1 MNMHSSL
8 VTGYD
13 QGRSHSLGEQHFVQ
27 TTANLLKKQ
36 LAALTS
42 FAPVFHQVHRV
53 QNLPAVILSCAA
65 KWTSTCLGDVL
76 PLCCH
81 RYFFLKGG
89 SCQADITNAWKSPRV
104 PFSGAFCCWKLPQS
118 GWEPASAFQN
128 YVGLFCFLSLSNTHN
143 TLRFNIYFYTHT
155 NCQHTPSPAL
165 FTTGSVSILFFVH
178 FLKMKAICIFNLTN
192 SFVWRKGRD
201 VIMISIF
208 CSLLREH
215 SAGLSTY
222 ISLASP
228 IG

>member
-1 MNMHSSL
+1 MPGRAPECPSQEPSAAGNYPRAGENQPQLFRTTL
-8 VTGYD
+8 V
-13 QGRSHSLGEQHFVQ
+13 
-27 TTANLLKKQ
+27 
-36 LAALTS
+36 
-42 FAPVFHQVHRV
+42 
-53 QNLPAVILSCAA
+53 
-65 KWTSTCLGDVL
+65 
-76 PLCCH
+76 
-81 RYFFLKGG
+81 
-89 SCQADITNAWKSPRV
+89 
-104 PFSGAFCCWKLPQS
+104 
-118 GWEPASAFQN
+118 
-128 YVGLFCFLSLSNTHN
+128 CFLSLSNTHN
-143 TLRFNIYFYTHT
+143 TLRFNIYFYMHT

>member
-42 FAPVFHQVHRV
+42 FAPVSHQVHRV

-128 YVGLFCFLSLSNTHN
+128 YVGLLSLTFKHS
-143 TLRFNIYFYTHT
+143 
-155 NCQHTPSPAL
+155 QHTQIQHIFLHAHKLPAYTKPCSFHHWLWVNLILRSL
-165 FTTGSVSILFFVH
+165 FKDESYMYF
-178 FLKMKAICIFNLTN
+178 
-192 SFVWRKGRD
+192 
-201 VIMISIF
+201 
-208 CSLLREH
+208 
-215 SAGLSTY
+215 
-222 ISLASP
+222 
-228 IG
+228 